1 MDRVEFVRGGSMT
14 TQAIILEVSCWILT
28 LSSFIGTQLII
39 VSKKKQREI
48 GLWIW
53 LVTDILFVIFYTYQ
67 IVVLKSP
74 FLAMDILS
82 IFYTIQT
89 IYGLFKFYKP
99 KKRKRKKDG
108 SNKTKSNELTKK
120 LRQVKK
126 LIITSNDFT

>member
-1 MDRVEFVRGGSMT
+1 MT
-14 TQAIILEVSCWILT
+14 TQAIILEISCWILT
-28 LSSFIGTQLII
+28 ISSFLGTQLII

-74 FLAMDILS
+74 FLAMVVLT

-89 IYGLFKFYKP
+89 IYGLCKFYKP
-99 KKRKRKKDG
+99 KKRKRKKLAN
-108 SNKTKSNELTKK
+108 SNQRGNELVQK
-120 LRQVKK
+120 LRRVKNF
-126 LIITSNDFT
+126 IIPNNDFT